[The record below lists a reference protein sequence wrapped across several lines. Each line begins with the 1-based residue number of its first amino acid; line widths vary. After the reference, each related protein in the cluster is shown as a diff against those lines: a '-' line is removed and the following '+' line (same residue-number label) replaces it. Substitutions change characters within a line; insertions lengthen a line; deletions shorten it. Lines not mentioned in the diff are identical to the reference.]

1 PLVIKPDQYQTP
13 VELDDEEDD

>member
-1 PLVIKPDQYQTP
+1 LLVIKPDQYQTP

>member
-1 PLVIKPDQYQTP
+1 QYQTP